1 MHARASSDVQVWDPF
16 VRIAH
21 WTVAVGFFVAYLTED
36 AKIVHVWAGYIVGV
50 LVFARILWGFAGPR
64 HARFSDF
71 ITGPI
76 AATRYLWD
84 LMRARAKRYVGHS
97 PAGGAMVIALLAFLA
112 ATVATGFVRYA
123 EEDAAGPLAPLYAQ
137 TFSVGAAQ
145 TAPTSEDN
153 ERLVGE
159 RGGRSAFSE
168 AHEVIASVTLGLVV
182 FHILGVL
189 LASFVHHE
197 NLARAMVTGGKRSD

>member
-36 AKIVHVWAGYIVGV
+36 AKIVHVWAGYIVGA
-50 LVFARILWGFAGPR
+50 LVFARIVWGFVGPR

-71 ITGPI
+71 TTGPI

-84 LMRARAKRYVGHS
+84 LVRARAKRYVGHS

-112 ATVATGFVRYA
+112 ATVVTGLVRYA

-137 TFSVGAAQ
+137 TSSIGGAQ
-145 TAPTSEDN
+145 TVEDDEN
-153 ERLVGE
+153 QVGE

-168 AHEVIASVTLGLVV
+168 SHEVIASITLGLVV
-182 FHILGVL
+182 FHVLGVI

-197 NLARAMVTGGKRSD
+197 NLARAMINGRKRPD